1 MQREIDEQLY
11 VQRYENR
18 FDRDTQHLVFDTMTD
33 RIDDPDFALIQAMA
47 GGDVS
52 ALNELYTR
60 HGASI
65 LNYLTS
71 ILHDRELAEEVLQD
85 VMLASWEH
93 AASFRGESKVRTWLL
108 TIARHRAIN
117 TQRRIT
123 PDLVELDESALS
135 ADTTPLEKVER
146 KSQRQNLQAAIQQ
159 LPPFHQEILVLIFY
173 HQLSGPE
180 VAEVLGITVG
190 TVKSRL
196 HRAKEMLRRVLQSM
210 GENTNAQ

>member
-1 MQREIDEQLY
+1 MPEQI
-11 VQRYENR
+11 N
-18 FDRDTQHLVFDTMTD
+18 
-33 RIDDPDFALIQAMA
+33 DPDFALIQAMA
-47 GGDVS
+47 GGDVA

-60 HGASI
+60 HGANI

-71 ILHDRELAEEVLQD
+71 LLHDRTLAEEVLQD
-85 VMLASWEH
+85 VMLAAWEH
-93 AASFRGESKVRTWLL
+93 AAKFRGESKVRTWLL

-117 TQRRIT
+117 AHRRAT
-123 PDLVELDESALS
+123 PELAPLDESTYT

-146 KSQRQNLQAAIQQ
+146 KTQRLALQAAIQQ

-180 VAEVLGITVG
+180 VAEVLGVTVG

-196 HRAKEMLRRVLQSM
+196 HRAKEMLRRVMLSM

>member
-1 MQREIDEQLY
+1 MNDY
-11 VQRYENR
+11 
-18 FDRDTQHLVFDTMTD
+18 TS
-33 RIDDPDFALIQAMA
+33 DPDYALIQAMA
-47 GGDVS
+47 AGDVA

-60 HGASI
+60 HGANI

-71 ILHDRELAEEVLQD
+71 LLHDRQQAEEVLQD
-85 VMLASWEH
+85 VMLAAWEH
-93 AASFRGESKVRTWLL
+93 AGSFRGESKVRTWLL

-117 TQRRIT
+117 AQRRLV
-123 PDLVELDESALS
+123 PDLVMLDETTYST
-135 ADTTPLEKVER
+135 DTTPLEKVER
-146 KSQRQNLQAAIQQ
+146 QTQRQNLQAAIQQ

-180 VAEVLGITVG
+180 VAEVLGVTVG

-196 HRAKEMLRRVLQSM
+196 HRAKAMLRRVLQSM

>member
-1 MQREIDEQLY
+1 MPEQ
-11 VQRYENR
+11 
-18 FDRDTQHLVFDTMTD
+18 TS
-33 RIDDPDFALIQAMA
+33 DPDLALIEAMA
-47 GGDVS
+47 GGDVA
-52 ALNELYTR
+52 ALSELYTR
-60 HGASI
+60 HGANI

-71 ILHDRELAEEVLQD
+71 LLHDRQQAEEVLQD
-85 VMLASWEH
+85 VMLAAWEH
-93 AASFRGESKVRTWLL
+93 ADRFRGESKVRTWLL

-117 TQRRIT
+117 TQRRAL
-123 PDLVELDESALS
+123 PDLSALDESTFTT
-135 ADTTPLEKVER
+135 DTTPLEKVER
-146 KSQRQNLQAAIQQ
+146 KSQQQLLQAALQQ

-210 GENTNAQ
+210 GDTSNA

>member
-1 MQREIDEQLY
+1 MPEYI
-11 VQRYENR
+11 N
-18 FDRDTQHLVFDTMTD
+18 
-33 RIDDPDFALIQAMA
+33 DPDFALIQAITE
-47 GGDVS
+47 GDVA

-60 HGASI
+60 HGANI

-71 ILHDRELAEEVLQD
+71 LLHDRTLAEEVLQD
-85 VMLASWEH
+85 VMLAAWEH
-93 AASFRGESKVRTWLL
+93 AADFRGDSKVRTWLL

-117 TQRRIT
+117 THRRAA
-123 PDLVELDESALS
+123 PDLVPLDESAYT

-146 KSQRQNLQAAIQQ
+146 KTQRQALQVALAQ

-180 VAEVLGITVG
+180 VAEVLGVTVG

-196 HRAKEMLRRVLQSM
+196 HRAKEMLRRIMLSM

>member
-1 MQREIDEQLY
+1 MPEH
-11 VQRYENR
+11 N
-18 FDRDTQHLVFDTMTD
+18 T
-33 RIDDPDFALIQAMA
+33 DPDFALIQAMA
-47 GGDVS
+47 GGDS
-52 ALNELYTR
+52 AALNELYTR
-60 HGASI
+60 HGANI

-71 ILHDRELAEEVLQD
+71 LLHDRVQAEEVLQD
-85 VMLASWEH
+85 VMLAAWEH
-93 AASFRGESKVRTWLL
+93 AAQFRGESKVRTWLL

-117 TQRRIT
+117 AHRRAA
-123 PDLVELDESALS
+123 PDLVPLDDSAYS

-146 KSQRQNLQAAIQQ
+146 KTQQQALQAALEQ

-180 VAEVLGITVG
+180 VAEVLGVTVG

-196 HRAKEMLRRVLQSM
+196 HRAKEMLRRVMLSM

>member
-1 MQREIDEQLY
+1 MSEHIS
-11 VQRYENR
+11 
-18 FDRDTQHLVFDTMTD
+18 
-33 RIDDPDFALIQAMA
+33 DPDFALVEAMA
-47 GGDVS
+47 GGEVA
-52 ALNELYTR
+52 ALNELYIR
-60 HGASI
+60 HGANI

-71 ILHDRELAEEVLQD
+71 LLRDREQAEEVLQD
-85 VMLASWEH
+85 VMFAAWEH
-93 AASFRGESKVRTWLL
+93 ASGFRGESKVRTWLL

-117 TQRRIT
+117 TQRRAMPVLT
-123 PDLVELDESALS
+123 ELDESAS
-135 ADTTPLEKVER
+135 TADTTPLEKVER
-146 KSQRQNLQAAIQQ
+146 KHQQQALQAAILQ

-210 GENTNAQ
+210 GETYNA